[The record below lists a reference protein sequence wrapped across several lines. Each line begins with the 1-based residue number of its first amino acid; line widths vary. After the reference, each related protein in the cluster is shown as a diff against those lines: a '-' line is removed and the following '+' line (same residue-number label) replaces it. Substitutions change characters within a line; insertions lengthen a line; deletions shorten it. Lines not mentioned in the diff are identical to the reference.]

1 MVSIGNDIDRDA
13 DSTGHHQLGP
23 RAMYGFDQPPAEFSC
38 VLKVKCDQARRR
50 MALIEG
56 VDRFD
61 EDCSSVRQKQKLADR
76 FAGRKKKGPLIK
88 VDLDFVFWLELR
100 DNPRGGV
107 DSHDLRELV
116 VQLVLKSYGLQSPRA
131 TLDRP
136 HPLCSGEHALTI

>member
-1 MVSIGNDIDRDA
+1 MISIGNDIDRDA

-38 VLKVKCDQARRR
+38 VLKVECDQARRR

-76 FAGRKKKGPLIK
+76 FASRKKKGPLIK
-88 VDLDFVFWLELR
+88 IDLDFVFWLELR
-100 DNPRGGV
+100 DDARGRV
-107 DSHDLRELV
+107 NSHGLRLLV
-116 VQLVLKSYGLQSPRA
+116 VPLVPKSYGL
-131 TLDRP
+131 
-136 HPLCSGEHALTI
+136 E

>member
-38 VLKVKCDQARRR
+38 VLKVECDQARRR

-76 FAGRKKKGPLIK
+76 FAGRKKTDLPAGKRKDRSSRSTLISCFG
-88 VDLDFVFWLELR
+88 L
-100 DNPRGGV
+100 NSATIRGV
-107 DSHDLRELV
+107 
-116 VQLVLKSYGLQSPRA
+116 GLIAMACACLLS
-131 TLDRP
+131 
-136 HPLCSGEHALTI
+136 